1 VLVIPRGAVFID
13 GARRFVFLVENNRLH
28 RRDIKVGIANPTLI
42 EVLSGLQ
49 EGDEVAL
56 PGDVSFKENLR
67 IRPVPTE

>member
-1 VLVIPRGAVFID
+1 
-13 GARRFVFLVENNRLH
+13 
-28 RRDIKVGIANPTLI
+28 
-42 EVLSGLQ
+42 LQ